1 MASRE
6 NASPLAKAIFPANQW
21 QVEMHRYWLKQF
33 FWLTNGKSRNTFL
46 FATTI
51 LLLCGSL
58 IGSVEE
64 VWGRGGR
71 EGGGGEGEGGG
82 RGN

>member
-1 MASRE
+1 MASRD
-6 NASPLAKAIFPANQW
+6 ASLLAKTIFLANQW
-21 QVEMHRYWLKQF
+21 QVEKYC
-33 FWLTNGKSRNTFL
+33 TFL

-71 EGGGGEGEGGG
+71 EGGGGAWELTGQTVTPP
-82 RGN
+82 NHVHW